1 MKLNEVK
8 IKNAKAKATR
18 YKLADQGG
26 LHLLVTCEGGKLWR
40 WKYRIDGK
48 EKQMAFGPWPTIS
61 LAEAR
66 VMQGEAKARLFRGI
80 DPMMERKTAKAAVMA
95 AKSDSFD
102 SIARAWH
109 EQWKGDKNPDHAESV
124 WRRID
129 TDILPTIGP
138 LPISQI
144 DAPTVVAVIKK
155 IESRGVSELARRAFG
170 NIGQIYRYANIH
182 GMTTNNPTASM
193 KPGDILK
200 AVASTNYARIE
211 ERELPA
217 LMRKIDLYQGTQMT
231 RIAMLLMAH
240 TFVRTSELIEAEW
253 SEFDLEAKRWTIPAQ
268 RMKGTKFPTPHIVPL
283 ATQVLALLEDLDSL
297 TGDSEVLFPGERGA
311 RCMSNNTILKA
322 LERMGYKGDMTGHGF
337 RGLASTI
344 LHETGEFDSEHIDLQ
359 LAHMKRN
366 KVSAAYNHAKYL
378 KQRTVMMQ
386 WWADYLER
394 ARRQGSGTRVAVA

>member
-8 IKNAKAKATR
+8 IKNAKAKAAR
-18 YKLADQGG
+18 FKLADQGG
-26 LHLLVTCEGGKLWR
+26 LHLLVTPQSGKLWR

-48 EKQMAFGPWPTIS
+48 EKQMAFGRWPTIS

-66 VMQGEAKARLFRGI
+66 IMHGEAKSRLFRGV
-80 DPMMERKTAKAAVMA
+80 DPMMERKTAKAAAMVQ
-95 AKSDSFD
+95 KGDSFD
-102 SIARAWH
+102 SIARSWH
-109 EQWKGDKNPDHAESV
+109 NKWKGDKNPDHAESV
-124 WRRID
+124 WRRIE
-129 TDILPTIGP
+129 TDILPIIGHM
-138 LPISQI
+138 PISQI
-144 DAPTVVAVIKK
+144 DTPTVVAVIKK
-155 IESRGVSELARRAFG
+155 IESRGVSELARRALG

-182 GMTTNNPTASM
+182 GMTKNNPTANV

-200 AVASTNYARIE
+200 TVASTNYARIE

-217 LMRKIDLYQGTQMT
+217 LLRKINLYPGTMT
-231 RIAMLLMAH
+231 RIATLLLAH

-283 ATQVLALLEDLDSL
+283 ATQVIALLEDLHSL
-297 TGDSEVLFPGERGA
+297 TGESEVLFPGERRA

-344 LHETGEFDSEHIDLQ
+344 LHETGEFDTEHIDLQ

-378 KQRTVMMQ
+378 KQRTAMMQ
-386 WWADYLER
+386 WWADYLEK
-394 ARRQGSGTRVAVA
+394 ARQQRSGNHVIVA

>member
-8 IKNAKAKATR
+8 IKNAKAKGTR

-26 LHLLVTCEGGKLWR
+26 LHLLVTPEGGKLWR

-48 EKQMAFGPWPTIS
+48 EKQMAFGPWPTIT

-66 VMQGEAKARLFRGI
+66 VMQGEAKALLFRGV
-80 DPMMERKTAKAAVMA
+80 DPMMERKTTKAAVMVA
-95 AKSDSFD
+95 RSDSFD
-102 SIARAWH
+102 SAARAWY

-129 TDILPTIGP
+129 ADILPIIGHM
-138 LPISQI
+138 PISQI
-144 DAPTVVAVIKK
+144 DAPTIVAVIKK
-155 IESRGVSELARRAFG
+155 IESRGVSELARRGLG
-170 NIGQIYRYANIH
+170 NIGQIYRHANIH
-182 GMTTNNPTASM
+182 GMTTNNPTVNM
-193 KPGDILK
+193 KPSDILK

-211 ERELPA
+211 ESELPA
-217 LMRKIDLYQGTQMT
+217 LLRKIDLYQGTPMT
-231 RIAMLLMAH
+231 RMAMLLMAH

-253 SEFDLEAKRWTIPAQ
+253 SEFDFEAKRWTIPAQ
-268 RMKGTKFPTPHIVPL
+268 HMKGTKYPTPHIVPL
-283 ATQVLALLEDLDSL
+283 ASQVITLLEDLHSL

-311 RCMSNNTILKA
+311 LCMSNNTILKA

-378 KQRTVMMQ
+378 KQRTAMMQ
-386 WWADYLER
+386 WWADYLEK
-394 ARRQGSGTRVAVA
+394 ARQRRSVNRIVVD